1 MKKLF
6 LLAYIF
12 QFALA
17 DVQAQ
22 HFLDGTWEGNY
33 KGFLS
38 FVGGTRKVVVHLHI
52 SEDNVVTGTSHLYYN
67 NKNHYEHY
75 AICGDY
81 NPQDSTIFF
90 SEDSVIAV
98 NMFLDMTT
106 CMGDY
111 TMKLTTTD
119 TLLKLNGVWEEN
131 DKLGSGCGNSGVWL
145 TKQMPRK
152 KNPVTDKNLQRVT
165 DVQKIIEIDPDER
178 DSIKIE
184 LADDAQI
191 DGDVVSVYFNDSLI
205 IHKQRLSA
213 KPVTF
218 YISVPPD
225 ANICNL
231 QMVAESMGSIPPC
244 TAAMTIIT
252 QKKNYQLNLS
262 SSMSNNSVVQFFLKE

>member
-1 MKKLF
+1 MKKYC
-6 LLAYIF
+6 LLVSIF
-12 QFALA
+12 QFVLP
-17 DVQAQ
+17 DVFAQ

-38 FVGGTRKVVVHLHI
+38 FVGGTRKVVVHLHV

-75 AICGDY
+75 AVRGDY
-81 NPQDSTIFF
+81 NPRDSTIFF

-98 NMFLDMTT
+98 NMFLNMTT

-119 TLLKLNGVWEEN
+119 TLLKLNGIWEEN
-131 DKLGSGCGNSGVWL
+131 DKLGTGCGSSGVWL
-145 TKQMPRK
+145 NKSLPK
-152 KNPVTDKNLQRVT
+152 KKTPIADKNLLRII

-205 IHKQRLSA
+205 VHKQRLSA
-213 KPVTF
+213 EPVTF

-225 ANICNL
+225 VPICNL
-231 QMVAESMGSIPPC
+231 QMVAESMGSVPPC
-244 TAAMTIIT
+244 TAVMMIT
-252 QKKNYQLNLS
+252 TKRKTYQLNLS
-262 SSMSNNSVVQFFLKE
+262 SSMSNNSVVQFFLKD